1 MAPRPSLTLLT
12 LALLLTACQLSAGS
26 PDFDDPSD
34 GRAPFSE
41 TVRHGDT
48 VYLSG
53 MLGTA
58 DNALVPG
65 GIQAQTRAAL
75 GNIEAALAARDLT
88 LSSLVK
94 CTVFLANIDDFAAM
108 NEVYRSVLPA
118 PRPARTTVAAKL
130 VFNAAIEIDCIAAA
144 SGQEAG
150 Q

>member
-1 MAPRPSLTLLT
+1 MAPRPLLA
-12 LALLLTACQLSAGS
+12 LPALMLLLTACQLSAGS
-26 PDFDDPSD
+26 PDFEDPSN

-41 TVRHGDT
+41 SVRNGDT

-53 MLGTA
+53 VLGTA
-58 DNALVPG
+58 NNALVPG

-88 LSSLVK
+88 LRSLVK
-94 CTVFLANIDDFAAM
+94 CTVFLANIEDFTAM
-108 NEVYRSVLPA
+108 NEVYRSILPA

-144 SGQEAG
+144 LDQDAG